1 MTNKLSSVV
10 KAMAD
15 VGRSLRQDGW
25 RSTLT
30 GIGGRR
36 DKANSV
42 RFCPTI
48 YLDRETLAGVYRDSW
63 LVRRIVTA
71 VPEEA
76 LRRGFGEDAEF
87 EEFERLNFERYPGE
101 GALIRAC
108 NLARLMGGSMIYL
121 GFKDGGADLTMP
133 AREGAEVAF
142 LEVFHRFEVQGV
154 ESSRVLDPADPMF
167 GRPQLWEVIGRNR
180 TGLRFHASRA
190 IIFPG
195 QPRAD
200 NFETVAGTDRDW
212 DDSVLQAMW
221 EDVSRYGLFWQS
233 VSHLMQ
239 ISSVGVLKIA
249 GLIDMLT
256 RDNQADAEA
265 RIDLLNEA
273 LSITRLMMLDAE
285 KAEEYHREAVS
296 FADVPALL
304 QELQQA
310 TAGAVEMP
318 VTVLFGRAPAG
329 LNATGD
335 SDLRLWYDTVDTW
348 RERVL
353 TPRAEALI
361 SACERKPVDIE
372 WPALWEPTEK
382 ECAEVKMLETTR
394 QERLWSMGVASDAEI
409 RQALFERKPIE
420 DFLSG
425 PPAAAEPTPAVTQ
438 IAVDPEAEDEPPPTD
453 PADDYASIFED
464 PADDIFDDADFR
476 QDATAADVERRLAIR
491 VLRKLREDPDVL
503 GEVAGLDGDVADVRA
518 HLIQRAKE
526 MLPALSDVEGERRAL
541 VKEVRQLK
549 TFKAEIAKELPDLAK
564 AGAQHHA
571 ENQRRAAHETVDD
584 PDKVNPI
591 RLPGDKTGAAT
602 YLENKRREKEGK
614 SILQGP
620 RGGRYYI
627 SVGGSKTYV

>member
-1 MTNKLSSVV
+1 MSELEAKPIFRSVASV
-10 KAMAD
+10 ARAIAE
-15 VGRSLRQDGW
+15 VGANLRQDGW
-25 RSTLT
+25 RATLT

-36 DKANSV
+36 DKANLV
-42 RFCPTI
+42 KFCPTI
-48 YLDRETLAGVYRDSW
+48 HLDRETLAGVYRDSW
-63 LVRRIVTA
+63 LVRRIITA

-76 LRRGFGEDAEF
+76 LRRGFGEEAEF

-121 GFKDGGADLTMP
+121 GYKDGGADLTQP

-154 ESSRVLDPADPMF
+154 EGSRVVDPADPMF
-167 GRPQLWEVIGRNR
+167 GRPQLWGVVGQNR
-180 TGLRFHASRA
+180 TGLRFHTSRC

-200 NFETVAGTDRDW
+200 QFEVASTDRDW
-212 DDSVLQAMW
+212 DDSILQAMW
-221 EDVSRYGLFWQS
+221 EDISRYGLFWQS

-256 RDNQADAEA
+256 KENQADAEA
-265 RIDLLNEA
+265 RIDLLNQA
-273 LSITRLMMLDAE
+273 LSIMRLMVLDAD

-296 FADVPALL
+296 FTDVPALL

-382 ECAEVKMLETTR
+382 ECADVRNLKL
-394 QERLWSMGVASDAEI
+394 QGDHILWQDGVLSEDEW
-409 RQALFERKPIE
+409 RTALNEGKRVE
-420 DFLSG
+420 ELMTG
-425 PPAAAEPTPAVTQ
+425 PPPEPKPAPMLPGMPP
-438 IAVDPEAEDEPPPTD
+438 DPNADPVNEPPPAD
-453 PADDYASIFED
+453 PAED
-464 PADDIFDDADFR
+464 PNGDP
-476 QDATAADVERRLAIR
+476 AA
-491 VLRKLREDPDVL
+491 ED
-503 GEVAGLDGDVADVRA
+503 
-518 HLIQRAKE
+518 
-526 MLPALSDVEGERRAL
+526 
-541 VKEVRQLK
+541 
-549 TFKAEIAKELPDLAK
+549 
-564 AGAQHHA
+564 
-571 ENQRRAAHETVDD
+571 
-584 PDKVNPI
+584 
-591 RLPGDKTGAAT
+591 
-602 YLENKRREKEGK
+602 
-614 SILQGP
+614 
-620 RGGRYYI
+620 
-627 SVGGSKTYV
+627 

>member
-1 MTNKLSSVV
+1 MSKLGAVV
-10 KAMAD
+10 QAMAD
-15 VGRSLRQDGW
+15 VGRNLRQDGW

-36 DKANSV
+36 DKANLV
-42 RFCPTI
+42 KFCPTI
-48 YLDRETLAGVYRDSW
+48 SLDRATLAGVYRDSW

-76 LRRGFGEDAEF
+76 LRRGFGEEAEF
-87 EEFERLNFERYPGE
+87 PEFDRLNFERYPGE

-108 NLARLMGGSMIYL
+108 NLARLMGGSMVYL
-121 GFKDGGADLTMP
+121 GFKDGGADLMQP

-154 ESSRVLDPADPMF
+154 EGSRITDPADPMF
-167 GRPQLWEVIGRNR
+167 DRPQQWQVIGQNR
-180 TGLRFHASRA
+180 TGLRFHTSRC

-200 NFETVAGTDRDW
+200 NFEVAAGTDRDW

-233 VSHLMQ
+233 ISHLMQ

-256 RDNQADAEA
+256 KENQADAEA

-273 LSITRLMMLDAE
+273 LSITRLMMLDAD

-296 FADVPALL
+296 FTDVPALL

-318 VTVLFGRAPAG
+318 VSVLFGRAPAG
-329 LNATGD
+329 LNATGE

-361 SACERKPVDIE
+361 VACERRAVDIE
-372 WPALWEPTEK
+372 WPPLWEPTEK
-382 ECAEVKMLETTR
+382 ECAEVRNLKL
-394 QERLWSMGVASDAEI
+394 QGDHILWQDGVLAEDEW
-409 RQALFERKPIE
+409 RQALNERKPVE
-420 DFLSG
+420 DLMTG
-425 PPAAAEPTPAVTQ
+425 PPPEPEPAPMLPG
-438 IAVDPEAEDEPPPTD
+438 APGAPVDPNPAAPEAQEPPP
-453 PADDYASIFED
+453 SE
-464 PADDIFDDADFR
+464 R
-476 QDATAADVERRLAIR
+476 QPT
-491 VLRKLREDPDVL
+491 
-503 GEVAGLDGDVADVRA
+503 
-518 HLIQRAKE
+518 
-526 MLPALSDVEGERRAL
+526 ALSDSDLERLADELESR
-541 VKEVRQLK
+541 VK
-549 TFKAEIAKELPDLAK
+549 
-564 AGAQHHA
+564 
-571 ENQRRAAHETVDD
+571 
-584 PDKVNPI
+584 
-591 RLPGDKTGAAT
+591 
-602 YLENKRREKEGK
+602 
-614 SILQGP
+614 S
-620 RGGRYYI
+620 
-627 SVGGSKTYV
+627 